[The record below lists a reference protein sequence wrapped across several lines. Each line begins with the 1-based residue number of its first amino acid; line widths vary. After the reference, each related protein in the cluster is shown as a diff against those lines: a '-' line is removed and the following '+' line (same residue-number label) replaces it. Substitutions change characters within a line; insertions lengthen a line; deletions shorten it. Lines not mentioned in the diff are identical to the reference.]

1 MRDAYADAL
10 AKSGRYRQPIRMGL
24 LMLVTML
31 AVLPAVSAQ
40 EEAPLAPDFEVLDLD
55 GQTVRFSDYAGR
67 VVIVNFWATWCFPC
81 RFEMPLLHQLYRR
94 FEARGL
100 VVLAVAVDDEHENI
114 ARYQAKHGFT
124 FPILHDAAGVAK
136 QAYRTS
142 SVPQTFI
149 VDRSGRLVVFEDP
162 VSGEKSTMIDD
173 PMVWRG
179 DPIVQLLE
187 DLLDT

>member
-1 MRDAYADAL
+1 MA
-10 AKSGRYRQPIRMGL
+10 I
-24 LMLVTML
+24 
-31 AVLPAVSAQ
+31 
-40 EEAPLAPDFEVLDLD
+40 
-55 GQTVRFSDYAGR
+55 
-67 VVIVNFWATWCFPC
+67 
-81 RFEMPLLHQLYRR
+81 
-94 FEARGL
+94 
-100 VVLAVAVDDEHENI
+100 DDEHENI
-114 ARYQAKHGFT
+114 ARYQAKHAFT

-149 VDRSGRLVVFEDP
+149 VDRSGRFVVFEDP
-162 VSGEKSTMIDD
+162 VSGEKSPMIDD